1 MNDLTGID
9 TIRALM
15 ERALAAGGLHVPNGN
30 LLWEVYIEF
39 EKFILLSLEVS
50 LKHSF

>member
-1 MNDLTGID
+1 MTDTTG
-9 TIRALM
+9 TETVRALM

-39 EKFILLSLEVS
+39 EKFILES
-50 LKHSF
+50 LKVVYNVA